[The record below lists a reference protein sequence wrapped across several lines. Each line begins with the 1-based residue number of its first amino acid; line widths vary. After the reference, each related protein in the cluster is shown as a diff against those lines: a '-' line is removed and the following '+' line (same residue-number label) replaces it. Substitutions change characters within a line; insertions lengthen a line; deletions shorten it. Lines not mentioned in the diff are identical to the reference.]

1 MAYGITR
8 VNGGALPTTEAQAR
22 TQGTFHGGYQIRWF
36 EVADTG
42 YDTTPGI
49 VDSNFEKAVR
59 AIQNLATIVVL
70 GVPGSAGFI
79 VGVDGGSYYGRGDNT
94 GYAANESA
102 ADLEA
107 AIEAAVPTCTVT
119 EKYLGGGTGLVF
131 TTVS

>member
-59 AIQNLATIVVL
+59 AIEKVATIVIL
-70 GVPGSAGFI
+70 GNPGTGGFI
-79 VGVDGGSYYGRGDNT
+79 VGVDGGSFYGRGDST
-94 GYAANESA
+94 GYAADTSA
-102 ADLEA
+102 ATLEA
-107 AIEAAVPTCTVT
+107 AIEAA
-119 EKYLGGGTGLVF
+119 E
-131 TTVS
+131 